1 MMQSSKAPSYR
12 HWLEHPVLI
21 FTLFVL
27 ATAPAV
33 ILLFFLSRW
42 GGTITITLEAADRR
56 EELTLILLL
65 LLGLALG
72 VLAVFAAIGLITLW
86 QARRRLNRLR
96 RGSVRVSANQF
107 PALHRLARQAAA
119 ALGVEATANEDAAG
133 EDAAGEAVAH
143 VYLYNPTHVR
153 YGPGSIAVLGV
164 RKPYFI
170 LISTFLVSDLAPGE
184 LVYLLG
190 CQYGHIKLGH
200 VRILT
205 IIDGLSGGLGRV
217 PLLGGFIRFV
227 FLGWTRLAVFS
238 ADRAGLI
245 AVRRLADAYGALV
258 KLVVDSR
265 YFAELNHQ
273 ELALQARRTRGGM
286 LGLISRTTMPFD
298 TQPLGRFDRLVPFAV
313 SPEFLAHCPDADL
326 DFPYLECWR

>member
-1 MMQSSKAPSYR
+1 MTRSSKAPSYR
-12 HWLEHPVLI
+12 HWLEYPMLA

-33 ILLFFLSRW
+33 ILLFFAARQ
-42 GGTITITLEAADRR
+42 GGTITITLEAADGR
-56 EELTLILLL
+56 EELLLILLFL
-65 LLGLALG
+65 LALALG

-86 QARRRLNRLR
+86 TARRRLNQLR
-96 RGSVRVSANQF
+96 RGSVRVSASQF
-107 PALHRLARQAAA
+107 PELHHLARQAAA
-119 ALGVEATANEDAAG
+119 ALGLEAAADEDAAV
-133 EDAAGEAVAH
+133 EPVAH
-143 VYLYNPTHVR
+143 IYLYNPNHVR

-170 LISTFLVSDLAPGE
+170 LISTFLVSDLASGE

-258 KLVVDSR
+258 KLVVDSK
-265 YFAELNHQ
+265 YFAEINHH
-273 ELALQARRTRGGM
+273 ELALQARRTRSGM
-286 LGLISRTTMPFD
+286 LGLLSRTTMPFD